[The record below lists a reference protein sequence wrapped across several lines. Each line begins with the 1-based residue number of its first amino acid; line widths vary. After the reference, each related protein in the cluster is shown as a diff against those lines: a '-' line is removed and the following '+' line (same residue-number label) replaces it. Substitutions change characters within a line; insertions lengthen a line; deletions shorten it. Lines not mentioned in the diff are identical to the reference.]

1 MIGRLDRITGIE
13 EAFPLKGCWIR
24 APFYGIRGGF
34 PFAWSLFFL
43 PWSFHSDLFIF
54 RLPIVIRVVAHELTF
69 AVPLDKVYELQI
81 GSLIRV
87 LLKNLLLR
95 FVKFGTNVLCEVR
108 DTVGNKTRR
117 ELKGNKYSNF
127 LTDAKINTRFQS
139 YDTYKTCTL
148 RWNAMKQRYNV
159 KTQCCVAFGAI
170 PFKFKLIGCYF
181 KHPSMY
187 DVETSR
193 NKYCKFLEIHTRHR
207 VTKL

>member
-1 MIGRLDRITGIE
+1 M
-13 EAFPLKGCWIR
+13 
-24 APFYGIRGGF
+24 
-34 PFAWSLFFL
+34 
-43 PWSFHSDLFIF
+43 
-54 RLPIVIRVVAHELTF
+54 IRVVAHELTF

-108 DTVGNKTRR
+108 DTVGNKSRR

-148 RWNAMKQRYNV
+148 R
-159 KTQCCVAFGAI
+159 
-170 PFKFKLIGCYF
+170 
-181 KHPSMY
+181 
-187 DVETSR
+187 
-193 NKYCKFLEIHTRHR
+193 
-207 VTKL
+207 